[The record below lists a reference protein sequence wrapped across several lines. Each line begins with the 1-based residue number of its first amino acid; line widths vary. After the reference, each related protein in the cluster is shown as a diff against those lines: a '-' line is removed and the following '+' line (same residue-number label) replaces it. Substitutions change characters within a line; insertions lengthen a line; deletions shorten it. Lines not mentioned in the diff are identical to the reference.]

1 MSIKKSKKKLTI
13 GFIGNGYVGKH
24 IADDFEQRGHAVI
37 RYALEAPF
45 NKNKKAV
52 STCEIV
58 FVAVPTPTTPRGFD
72 GSIVDKA
79 LSYIKPGAIV
89 VIKSTVTPGTTK
101 RLQKKYPKLIVL
113 FSPEFLREATAADDA
128 AHPFAVIIGTPT
140 SDDVHGRA
148 ATKVLEVMPDA
159 PYREICGSTEAEM
172 MKYAQNVM
180 GYVNIV
186 FFNLLH
192 DVNSAVGGDWDVVR
206 RLLASDPDTASRFAN
221 PVHKGGRGAGG
232 SCLIKDFAAMRELHE
247 KLIVNDKKAHALM
260 RSMEA
265 KNLELL
271 IASSKTVD
279 IVRAVYGDT
288 LIKRKKLSRKIK

>member
-1 MSIKKSKKKLTI
+1 MAKKSQIPTI

-24 IADDFEQRGHAVI
+24 IADDFEKRGYAVV

-52 STCEIV
+52 GGCDIV

-72 GSIVDKA
+72 GRIVENV
-79 LSYIKPGAIV
+79 LSYINPGRVV

-101 RLQKKYPKLIVL
+101 QLQKKFPKLTIL
-113 FSPEFLREATAADDA
+113 FSPEFLREATAAQDA
-128 AHPFAVIIGTPT
+128 AHPFAVILGTPVM
-140 SDDVHGRA
+140 DDTHKRA
-148 ATKVLEVMPDA
+148 AARVLKIMPNA
-159 PYREICGSTEAEM
+159 PFREICGSTEAEM

-186 FFNLLH
+186 FFNLLY
-192 DVNSAVGGDWDVVR
+192 DITTSLNGDWEIVR
-206 RLLASDPDTASRFAN
+206 RLLTADPDTASRFAN

-232 SCLIKDFAAMRELHE
+232 SCLIKDFAAMRELYQ
-247 KLIVNDKKAHALM
+247 KLLPRDATALSLM
-260 RSMEA
+260 RAMEK

-271 IASSKTVD
+271 IKSGKTLD
-279 IVRAVYGDT
+279 IVRMVYGDSVT
-288 LIKRKKLSRKIK
+288 RKRSRKTKK